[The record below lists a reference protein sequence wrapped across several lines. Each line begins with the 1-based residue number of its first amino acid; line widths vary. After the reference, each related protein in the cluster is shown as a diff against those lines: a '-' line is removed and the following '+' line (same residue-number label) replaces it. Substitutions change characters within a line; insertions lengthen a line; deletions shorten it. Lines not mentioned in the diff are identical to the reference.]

1 MVLHATVPINWRIA
15 RFPANLFELLPPIA
29 QSFLDLLFH
38 ALLGRLVKDFVHFQ
52 IILRHKIAG
61 MVVGEFVALTVGNGD
76 LGSGL
81 HPKAFEQHR
90 VAKFLNAHYP
100 EISGALIFCSI
111 SIELLGSSAIFRP
124 VKRNA
129 IETVETPD
137 GARAARLN
145 PVEVDIIHLFVQL
158 SRALGQPPSVAEIY
172 GLLFISP
179 NPLPQDDFIERLNLS
194 KGSASQ
200 GLRYLLDLGAV
211 RTVYVAGDR
220 RVHYEAVAEP
230 LPAPARAYLFRRQRR
245 PAGPHPG
252 RSARASWRGA

>member
-1 MVLHATVPINWRIA
+1 
-15 RFPANLFELLPPIA
+15 
-29 QSFLDLLFH
+29 
-38 ALLGRLVKDFVHFQ
+38 
-52 IILRHKIAG
+52 
-61 MVVGEFVALTVGNGD
+61 
-76 LGSGL
+76 
-81 HPKAFEQHR
+81 

-100 EISGALIFCSI
+100 EIFGALIFCSI
-111 SIELLGSSAIFRP
+111 SIELLGGSAILHP

-145 PVEVDIIHLFVQL
+145 PVEVEIIHLFVQL

-220 RVHYEAVAEP
+220 RVHYEAVAELRNLANRFLRQQVLTYFDDSEDRLDRIQAEARE
-230 LPAPARAYLFRRQRR
+230 LPGEEREFALDRVRMLK
-245 PAGPHPG
+245 
-252 RSARASWRGA
+252 SSV

>member
-1 MVLHATVPINWRIA
+1 M
-15 RFPANLFELLPPIA
+15 
-29 QSFLDLLFH
+29 
-38 ALLGRLVKDFVHFQ
+38 
-52 IILRHKIAG
+52 
-61 MVVGEFVALTVGNGD
+61 
-76 LGSGL
+76 
-81 HPKAFEQHR
+81 
-90 VAKFLNAHYP
+90 AKFLNAHYP

-137 GARAARLN
+137 GERAARLN
-145 PVEVDIIHLFVQL
+145 PVEVEIIHLFVQL

-179 NPLPQDDFIERLNLS
+179 NPMPQDDFIERLNLS

-200 GLRYLLDLGAV
+200 GLRYLQDLGAV

-220 RVHYEAVAEP
+220 RVHYEAVAELRNLANRFLRQQVLTYFDDSEDRLDRIQAEARGLPDDEREFALDRVRMLKSWQRNAKRLLP
-230 LPAPARAYLFRRQRR
+230 LVLMIL
-245 PAGPHPG
+245 G
-252 RSARASWRGA
+252 RGRGKNGK